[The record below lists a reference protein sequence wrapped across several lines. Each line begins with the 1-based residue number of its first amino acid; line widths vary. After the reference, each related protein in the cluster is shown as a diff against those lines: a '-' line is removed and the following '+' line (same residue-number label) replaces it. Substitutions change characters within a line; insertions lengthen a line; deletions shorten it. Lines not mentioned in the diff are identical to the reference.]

1 MNKSLIATLLTA
13 GLAAAMPVAVAQTAA
28 PQTKAQPSRHVE
40 HDRQAKRQFRLPS
53 ERVEARLAYLHTA
66 LKITDAQKAQWDNF
80 AAVMRKQAREADKR
94 VQERRTRMAEGSK
107 RPQLNAIERMERRQ
121 QATAVRAQR
130 LNELIAAGKP
140 LYAAFTPEQKQVA
153 DELLSRQGRGGH
165 GHLRGARS
173 RG

>member
-13 GLAAAMPVAVAQTAA
+13 GLATAMPVAVAQTAA
-28 PQTKAQPSRHVE
+28 PQTKAQESRHVE
-40 HDRQAKRQFRLPS
+40 QGRQATRQFRLPS

-80 AAVMRKQAREADKR
+80 AAVMRKHAREADKR

-121 QATAVRAQR
+121 QLMTARAQG
-130 LNELIAAGKP
+130 LNELISAGKP

-153 DELLSRQGRGGH
+153 DELLSRQGRGSH
-165 GHLRGARS
+165 GRHGGARS